1 MEKNQKY
8 TYISTKFSIDNIKVA
23 KNKMLRN
30 SGILTGFG
38 LLDSGKELVTK
49 EYYDTRDFFFSNN
62 GITINKN
69 IYKGKNMAS
78 LVVRYQNDR
87 ERIAF
92 LSNMPEIFEIQIPVK
107 DSILKY
113 VDFITNSISEL
124 VPYGLEVDVA
134 KTLYTTTNVF
144 SSRKQREKYKYIS
157 INGLKITFYFTK
169 AMYSTP
175 LNHNKENIIM
185 LEINS
190 DTLDDRTKYDE
201 FIKKVKFDFPEL
213 IELQGSDYL
222 LGKSL
227 LFKEQK

>member
-8 TYISTKFSIDNIKVA
+8 SYVSTKFSIDNIKIA
-23 KNKMLRN
+23 KNKLLRN

-49 EYYDTRDFFFSNN
+49 EYYDTRDFFFSEK

-78 LVVRYQNDR
+78 LIVRYQNNR

-92 LSNMPEIFEIQIPVK
+92 LSNMPEVFEMQIPVK
-107 DSILKY
+107 DNILKY
-113 VDFITNSISEL
+113 VDFISNSISEL
-124 VPYGLEVDVA
+124 VPYGLNVDVA
-134 KTLYTTTNVF
+134 RTLYSTTNVF
-144 SSRKQREKYKYIS
+144 SSKKQREKYKYIS
-157 INGLKITFYFTK
+157 INGLKVTFYFTK
-169 AMYSTP
+169 ALYSTP
-175 LNHNKENIIM
+175 LNRNREEMVM

-190 DTLDDRTKYDE
+190 DSINDRTAYDE

-213 IELQGSDYL
+213 IEIQGSDYL